1 MAFYIIVSPGS
12 LYVKVGNFYA
22 AKFNSEFK
30 LNLVFFIPV
39 ATYSWKNET
48 SIVITYIA
56 PITAVSESQ
65 NHDFMYLH

>member
-1 MAFYIIVSPGS
+1 MAFYVILSPCNV
-12 LYVKVGNFYA
+12 YVKVGIFYA

-48 SIVITYIA
+48 SIVITHID
-56 PITAVSESQ
+56 PIIAVSESQ
-65 NHDFMYLH
+65 NHDFIYLH